1 MRYFLSTVVILATLG
16 FSGPSI
22 AQGLSAQNCQ
32 VDETG
37 AVTALGTNFKCY
49 MPAEKWEATFYS
61 TALCK
66 GFPDFENNLEN
77 CVSSDIPTTLVS
89 VTRGSEVRLDG
100 LIPPSGTYDYS
111 LAILSNSFKIGGQ
124 VKFSAVLNAIG
135 NVGSGNQGISG
146 EMYCTAP
153 TVDQRTSD
161 IFSDERPS
169 SFIALHNAENSPTY
183 GQAYLSMTRCSA
195 TEIADT
201 SDTGSYI
208 IDVLTPDGS
217 FGSRKSDNSYDL
229 DPTSP
234 LNIVILQDDN
244 TEATSIVNA
253 SRVML
258 IEKKQT
264 VVPAGATTATF
275 TYNLDQALNVWHCP
289 VVTCAPN
296 NLTTINMGLL
306 NLEVAYE

>member
-1 MRYFLSTVVILATLG
+1 MRYFLSTVVVLATLG

-32 VDETG
+32 VDESG
-37 AVTALGTNFKCY
+37 EVIALGTNFKCY

-66 GFPDFENNLEN
+66 GFPDFENDLQN
-77 CVSSDIPTTLVS
+77 CVSSNIPTTPVS

-124 VKFSAVLNAIG
+124 VKFSAALGALGNA
-135 NVGSGNQGISG
+135 GSNNQGVSG
-146 EMYCTAP
+146 KMYCTAP
-153 TVDQRTSD
+153 IIDQRTSD
-161 IFSDERPS
+161 IFSDERPAA
-169 SFIALHNAENSPTY
+169 FIAMHNAENAPNY
-183 GQAYLSMTRCSA
+183 GQAYLSMTRCST
-195 TEIADT
+195 TEISDT

-208 IDVLTPDGS
+208 IDVLTEDGS
-217 FGSRKSDNSYDL
+217 FGSRKSDYSYDI

-234 LNIVILQDDN
+234 LNVVVLQDDN
-244 TEATSIVNA
+244 TEATSTSNA

-258 IEKKQT
+258 IEKKET
-264 VVPAGATTATF
+264 VVPAGANTATF
-275 TYNLDQALNVWHCP
+275 TYNLEQALNVWSCP
-289 VVTCAPN
+289 LQSCAPN
-296 NLTTINMGLL
+296 TITTINMGLL
-306 NLEVAYE
+306 NLEVVYE

>member
-1 MRYFLSTVVILATLG
+1 MRYLSILALTICS
-16 FSGPSI
+16 FWVATPAKS
-22 AQGLSAQNCQ
+22 QGLTSADC
-32 VDETG
+32 ETDSEG
-37 AVTALGTNFKCY
+37 AVTALGANAKCY

-61 TALCK
+61 TAVCN
-66 GFPDFENNLEN
+66 GFPDFENNLGN
-77 CVSSDIPTTLVS
+77 CFSSDIPTTLVS
-89 VTRGSEVRLDG
+89 VTRGSELSLDA
-100 LIPPSGTYDYS
+100 LIPPPGTYDFT

-124 VKFSAVLNAIG
+124 VKFSAALNAIG
-135 NVGSGNQGISG
+135 NKGLNNEGISG

-208 IDVLTPDGS
+208 IDVLTPNGS
-217 FGSRKSDNSYDL
+217 FGSRKSDYSYDI

-234 LNIVILQDDN
+234 LNLVILQDDN
-244 TEATSIVNA
+244 TEATSTSNA
-253 SRVML
+253 SRVMF
-258 IEKKQT
+258 IEKKET
-264 VVPAGATTATF
+264 VVPVGATKATF
-275 TYNLDQALNVWHCP
+275 TYNLDQALNVWNCP
-289 VVTCAPN
+289 LPSCAPN
-296 NLTTINMGLL
+296 NLTTINMGKI
-306 NLEVAYE
+306 NLEVVYE